1 VLGWLL
7 GEPGAAAVREPLS
20 TAEVVLASS
29 LTLVECDRALI
40 RAVVTNLLPEAVAA
54 ERRALL
60 ARTAEHWV
68 TFDLDAEVL
77 ERARRA
83 FPAEPIRTLDAIHLS
98 TAVLARSL
106 VAELAVLSL
115 DDRVRRSAGLMGFP
129 VLPEATSA

>member
-1 VLGWLL
+1 MLSWLL
-7 GEPGAAAVREPLS
+7 GEPGAGAVRERLGA
-20 TAEVVLASS
+20 AEVVLASS

-40 RAVVTNLLPEAVAA
+40 RAVVTNLLSEVVAT

-98 TAVLARSL
+98 TAVLARTL

-115 DDRVRRSAGLMGFP
+115 DERVRRSAGQMGFA
-129 VLPEATSA
+129 VVPEAMSA